1 MGIFKRKQSA
11 VVAENKEGEAMSLVA
26 TGENSWRIVYADKN
40 ARLHHARKEAVK
52 AIAENRIGPYRMYFN
67 R

>member
-1 MGIFKRKQSA
+1 M
-11 VVAENKEGEAMSLVA
+11 AENKEGDAMSLVA